1 MSAYFLDSSALVKR
15 YRTETGSTWIK
26 RLVEPATGHTI
37 TICEI
42 TLSEVAAALAAA
54 QRAPGGI
61 SRKELDEAVDLFLG
75 HCDTRYALL
84 GVVRATVRLAVN
96 LTQSYRLRGCDA
108 IQLAAALS
116 ANRDLLAAGLSPL
129 KFIAS
134 DEDLLSAAHEEGL
147 ATENP
152 DLYR

>member
-61 SRKELDEAVDLFLG
+61 SRKERDEAVNLFLG
-75 HCDTRYALL
+75 HCDTRYGLL
-84 GVVRATVRLAVN
+84 GIERATIRLAVN
-96 LTQSYRLRGCDA
+96 LTQSHKLRGCDA

-116 ANRDLLAAGLSPL
+116 ANGDLLAARLPPIT
-129 KFIAS
+129 FVAS
-134 DEDLLSAAHEEGL
+134 DGDLLAAACAEGL
-147 ATENP
+147 ATEDP
-152 DLYR
+152 EDHL